1 VIILIKTFNRN
12 LPPIIETNS
21 SLCSLIINIGNFTYN
36 QTKAMKSVSN
46 SGTNFFILLCVFLS
60 TSVLVAQQKT
70 IVTGVIENADGPIQ
84 GATVAVKNTFNE
96 VVTNK
101 KGEFS
106 IKVTQD
112 DTVLEVSSFAMEN
125 KELTIQR
132 GTPMTIKLEYDGQL
146 LDEVVI
152 KGKKKSKDEYV
163 ETPYGKKNKKSLGYS
178 SGREITEDDI
188 SDTDITVFD
197 VLKKM
202 PGVQVFGLSGFNQT
216 VLFTRSRTITSQ
228 LPSVVLD
235 GALLDQSI
243 LNSLNP
249 REISSIKLLKGLTAT
264 LRYGQLGSGG
274 IIFIVTKLGKGN
286 QLTTQEKIESLQ
298 VKGNE
303 YVETVPSFTTVND
316 NSNTLNALEKATSF
330 AQAKAIFETQE
341 KTITTIPFYIE
352 SSEYFL
358 KWDKEYSFEILST
371 IASLAPNNIKA
382 LKAYAFILEGRGA
395 YRKVVNIYNRIL
407 ALRPNRSQ
415 SYRDLALAYEAAGD
429 YELALTLLYQ
439 IVYNTIPNVDC
450 SGIQELAYNELR
462 HLLAFHKNK
471 VSFEKLPNELLSL
484 NYKKDIRIVFEWT
497 QPDVDF
503 DVQFVSP
510 ERKFFNWTHTRFES
524 KSLLQ
529 EEVSQGYAI
538 KEHIIDDAQAGPWIV
553 NMEFLSTERPKNP
566 TYLKYT
572 VFQDYGLPTQTK
584 ETKIIA
590 MKDLQNKVTIDRFV
604 NK

>member
-1 VIILIKTFNRN
+1 MR
-12 LPPIIETNS
+12 
-21 SLCSLIINIGNFTYN
+21 
-36 QTKAMKSVSN
+36 SVFN
-46 SGTNFFILLCVFLS
+46 SGTKFFILVCVFFS
-60 TSVLVAQQKT
+60 TSVLLAQQKT
-70 IVTGVIENADGPIQ
+70 VVTGVVKSADGPIQ
-84 GATVAVKNTFNE
+84 GATVTVKNTFNE
-96 VVTNK
+96 VVTNQ

-112 DTVLEVSSFAMEN
+112 DTVLEVSSFAMEY
-125 KELTIQR
+125 KELIIQR
-132 GTPMTIKLEYDGQL
+132 DTPMTINLDYDGQL
-146 LDEVVI
+146 LDEVLI
-152 KGKKKSKDEYV
+152 KGKKKSKDEFV
-163 ETPYGKKNKKSLGYS
+163 ETAYGRKNTKSLGYS
-178 SGREITEDDI
+178 TGQEITEEDI
-188 SDTDITVFD
+188 RDTDITVFD
-197 VLKKM
+197 ILRKM
-202 PGVQVFGLSGFNQT
+202 PGVEIFGMPGFNQSI
-216 VLFTRSRTITSQ
+216 LFTRNRTITSQ
-228 LPSVVLD
+228 APRVVLD

-243 LNSLNP
+243 LNSLSP
-249 REISSIKLLKGLTAT
+249 SEISSIKLLKGLTAT

-286 QLTTQEKIESLQ
+286 NVSTKEKIKSLQ

-303 YVETVPSFTTVND
+303 YVETVPSLATVN
-316 NSNTLNALEKATSF
+316 NKSTTLSALEKATTL
-330 AQAKAIFETQE
+330 AQAKAIFKKQE
-341 KTITTIPFYIE
+341 KTNTTIPFYIE

-395 YRKVVNIYNRIL
+395 YKKVVNIYNRIL
-407 ALRPNRSQ
+407 ALRPDSSQ

-484 NYKKDIRIVFEWT
+484 NFKKDIRIVFEWT

-538 KEHIIDDAQAGPWIV
+538 KEHIIDDAQTGPWIV

-584 ETKIIA
+584 NTKIIA

>member
-1 VIILIKTFNRN
+1 MFIKIFNRK
-12 LPPIIETNS
+12 LTPKTETNR
-21 SLCSLIINIGNFTYN
+21 SLCRLNINIGNFNYN
-36 QTKAMKSVSN
+36 QTKAMRSVFN
-46 SGTNFFILLCVFLS
+46 SVTNFFILVGLFLS
-60 TSVLVAQQKT
+60 TSVLLAQQKT
-70 IVTGVIENADGPIQ
+70 VVTGVVKSADGPIQ
-84 GATVAVKNTFNE
+84 GATVTVKNTFNE
-96 VVTNK
+96 VVTNQ

-112 DTVLEVSSFAMEN
+112 DTVLEVSSFAMEY
-125 KELTIQR
+125 KELIIQR
-132 GTPMTIKLEYDGQL
+132 DTPMKIKLDYDGQL

-152 KGKKKSKDEYV
+152 KGQKKSKDEFV
-163 ETPYGKKNKKSLGYS
+163 ETAYGRKNRKSLGYS
-178 SGREITEDDI
+178 TGQEITEEDI
-188 SDTDITVFD
+188 RDTDITVFD
-197 VLKKM
+197 ILRKM
-202 PGVQVFGLSGFNQT
+202 PGVEIFGMPGFNQSI
-216 VLFTRSRTITSQ
+216 LFTRNRTITSQ
-228 LPSVVLD
+228 APRVVLD

-243 LNSLNP
+243 LNSLSP
-249 REISSIKLLKGLTAT
+249 SEISSIKLLKGLTAT

-286 QLTTQEKIESLQ
+286 NVSTKEKIKSLQ

-303 YVETVPSFTTVND
+303 YVETVPSLATVN
-316 NSNTLNALEKATSF
+316 NKSTTLSALEKATTL
-330 AQAKAIFETQE
+330 AQAKAIFKKQE
-341 KTITTIPFYIE
+341 KTNTTIPFYIE

-382 LKAYAFILEGRGA
+382 LKAYAFVLEGRGA
-395 YRKVVNIYNRIL
+395 YKKVVNIYNRIL
-407 ALRPNRSQ
+407 ALRPDSSQ

-484 NYKKDIRIVFEWT
+484 NFKKDIRIVFEWT

-538 KEHIIDDAQAGPWIV
+538 KEHIIDDAQTGPWIV

-584 ETKIIA
+584 NTKIIA

>member
-1 VIILIKTFNRN
+1 
-12 LPPIIETNS
+12 
-21 SLCSLIINIGNFTYN
+21 
-36 QTKAMKSVSN
+36 MKSVFN
-46 SGTNFFILLCVFLS
+46 SVTNFFILLCVFLS
-60 TSVLVAQQKT
+60 TSALLAQQKT
-70 IVTGVIENADGPIQ
+70 VVTGVVKSADGPIQ
-84 GATVAVKNTFNE
+84 GATVTAKNTFNE
-96 VVTNK
+96 VVTNQ

-106 IKVTQD
+106 IKLTQD
-112 DTVLEVSSFAMEN
+112 DTVLEVSSFAMEY
-125 KELTIQR
+125 KELIIQR
-132 GTPMTIKLEYDGQL
+132 DTPMTIKLDYDGQL
-146 LDEVVI
+146 LDEVLI
-152 KGKKKSKDEYV
+152 KGKKKSKDEFV
-163 ETPYGKKNKKSLGYS
+163 ETAYGRKNTKSLGYS
-178 SGREITEDDI
+178 TGQEITEEDI
-188 SDTDITVFD
+188 RDTDITVFD
-197 VLKKM
+197 ILRKM
-202 PGVQVFGLSGFNQT
+202 PGVEIFGMPGFNQSI
-216 VLFTRSRTITSQ
+216 LFTRNRTITSQ
-228 LPSVVLD
+228 APRVVLD

-243 LNSLNP
+243 LNSLSP
-249 REISSIKLLKGLTAT
+249 SEISSIKLLKGLTAT

-286 QLTTQEKIESLQ
+286 NVSTKEKIKSLQ

-303 YVETVPSFTTVND
+303 YVETVPSLATVN
-316 NSNTLNALEKATSF
+316 NKSTTLSALEKSTTF
-330 AQAKAIFETQE
+330 AQAKAIFKKQE
-341 KTITTIPFYIE
+341 KTTATIPFYIE

-382 LKAYAFILEGRGA
+382 LKAYAFILERRGA
-395 YRKVVNIYNRIL
+395 YKKVVNIYNRIL
-407 ALRPNRSQ
+407 ALRPDSSQ

-471 VSFEKLPNELLSL
+471 VSFKKLPNELLSL
-484 NYKKDIRIVFEWT
+484 NFKKDIRIVFEWT

-529 EEVSQGYAI
+529 EEVSLGYAI
-538 KEHIIDDAQAGPWIV
+538 KEHIIDDAQTGPWIV

-584 ETKIIA
+584 NTKIIA

>member
-1 VIILIKTFNRN
+1 
-12 LPPIIETNS
+12 
-21 SLCSLIINIGNFTYN
+21 
-36 QTKAMKSVSN
+36 MKSVFN
-46 SGTNFFILLCVFLS
+46 SVTKFFILVGLFLS
-60 TSVLVAQQKT
+60 TSVLLAQQKT
-70 IVTGVIENADGPIQ
+70 VVTGVVKSTDGPIQ
-84 GATVAVKNTFNE
+84 GATVTVKNTFNE
-96 VVTNK
+96 VVTNQ

-112 DTVLEVSSFAMEN
+112 DTVLEVSSFAMEY
-125 KELTIQR
+125 KELIIQR
-132 GTPMTIKLEYDGQL
+132 DTPMTIKLDYDGQL
-146 LDEVVI
+146 LDEVLI
-152 KGKKKSKDEYV
+152 KGKKKSKDEFV
-163 ETPYGKKNKKSLGYS
+163 ETAYGRKNTKSLGYS
-178 SGREITEDDI
+178 TGQEITEEDI
-188 SDTDITVFD
+188 RDTDITVFD
-197 VLKKM
+197 ILRKM
-202 PGVQVFGLSGFNQT
+202 PGVEIFGMPGFNQSI
-216 VLFTRSRTITSQ
+216 LFTRNRTITSQ
-228 LPSVVLD
+228 APRVVLD

-243 LNSLNP
+243 LNSLSP
-249 REISSIKLLKGLTAT
+249 SEISSIKLLKGLTAT

-286 QLTTQEKIESLQ
+286 NVSTKEKIKSLQ

-303 YVETVPSFTTVND
+303 YVETVPSLATVN
-316 NSNTLNALEKATSF
+316 NKSTTLSALEKATTL
-330 AQAKAIFETQE
+330 AQAKAIFKKQE
-341 KTITTIPFYIE
+341 KTNTTIPFYIE

-395 YRKVVNIYNRIL
+395 YKKVVNIYNRIL
-407 ALRPNRSQ
+407 ALRPDSSQ

-484 NYKKDIRIVFEWT
+484 NFKKDIRIVFEWT

-538 KEHIIDDAQAGPWIV
+538 KEHIIDDAQTGPWIV

-584 ETKIIA
+584 NTKIIA

>member
-1 VIILIKTFNRN
+1 
-12 LPPIIETNS
+12 
-21 SLCSLIINIGNFTYN
+21 
-36 QTKAMKSVSN
+36 
-46 SGTNFFILLCVFLS
+46 
-60 TSVLVAQQKT
+60 
-70 IVTGVIENADGPIQ
+70 
-84 GATVAVKNTFNE
+84 
-96 VVTNK
+96 
-101 KGEFS
+101 
-106 IKVTQD
+106 
-112 DTVLEVSSFAMEN
+112 
-125 KELTIQR
+125 
-132 GTPMTIKLEYDGQL
+132 
-146 LDEVVI
+146 
-152 KGKKKSKDEYV
+152 
-163 ETPYGKKNKKSLGYS
+163 
-178 SGREITEDDI
+178 
-188 SDTDITVFD
+188 
-197 VLKKM
+197 M
-202 PGVQVFGLSGFNQT
+202 PGVQVFGLSGFNQS

-286 QLTTQEKIESLQ
+286 NVSTKEKIKSLQ

-303 YVETVPSFTTVND
+303 YVETVPSLATVN
-316 NSNTLNALEKATSF
+316 NKSTTLSALEKATTL
-330 AQAKAIFETQE
+330 AQAKAIFKKQE

-395 YRKVVNIYNRIL
+395 YKKVVNIYNRIL
-407 ALRPNRSQ
+407 ALRPDSSQ

-484 NYKKDIRIVFEWT
+484 NFKKDIRIVFEWT

-538 KEHIIDDAQAGPWIV
+538 KEHIIDDAQTGPWIV

-584 ETKIIA
+584 NTKIIA

>member
-1 VIILIKTFNRN
+1 MRSVFN
-12 LPPIIETNS
+12 S
-21 SLCSLIINIGNFTYN
+21 V
-36 QTKAMKSVSN
+36 TK
-46 SGTNFFILLCVFLS
+46 FFILVCLFLS
-60 TSVLVAQQKT
+60 TSVLLAQQKT
-70 IVTGVIENADGPIQ
+70 VVTGVVKSTDGPIQ
-84 GATVAVKNTFNE
+84 GATVTVKNTFNE
-96 VVTNK
+96 VVTNQ

-112 DTVLEVSSFAMEN
+112 DTVLEVSSFAMEY
-125 KELTIQR
+125 KELIIQR
-132 GTPMTIKLEYDGQL
+132 DTPMKIKLDYDGQL
-146 LDEVVI
+146 LDEVLI
-152 KGKKKSKDEYV
+152 KGKKKSKDEFV
-163 ETPYGKKNKKSLGYS
+163 ETAYGRKNTKSLGYS
-178 SGREITEDDI
+178 TGQEITEEDI
-188 SDTDITVFD
+188 RDTDITVFD
-197 VLKKM
+197 ILRKM
-202 PGVQVFGLSGFNQT
+202 PGVEIFGMPGFNQSI
-216 VLFTRSRTITSQ
+216 LFTRNRTITSQ
-228 LPSVVLD
+228 APRVVLD

-243 LNSLNP
+243 LNSLSP
-249 REISSIKLLKGLTAT
+249 SEISSIKLLKGLTAT

-286 QLTTQEKIESLQ
+286 NVSTKEKIKSLQ

-303 YVETVPSFTTVND
+303 YVETVPSLATVN
-316 NSNTLNALEKATSF
+316 NKSTTLSALEKATTL
-330 AQAKAIFETQE
+330 AQAKAIFKKQE
-341 KTITTIPFYIE
+341 KTNTTIPFYIE

-395 YRKVVNIYNRIL
+395 YKKVVNIYNRIL
-407 ALRPNRSQ
+407 ALRPDSSQ

-471 VSFEKLPNELLSL
+471 VSFKKLPNELLSL
-484 NYKKDIRIVFEWT
+484 NFKKDIRIVFEWT

-538 KEHIIDDAQAGPWIV
+538 KEHIIDDAQTGPWIV

-584 ETKIIA
+584 NTKIIA

>member
-1 VIILIKTFNRN
+1 
-12 LPPIIETNS
+12 
-21 SLCSLIINIGNFTYN
+21 
-36 QTKAMKSVSN
+36 MKSVIN
-46 SGTNFFILLCVFLS
+46 SGTNFFILVCMFLS
-60 TSVLVAQQKT
+60 TSVLLAQQKT
-70 IVTGVIENADGPIQ
+70 VVTGVVKSADGPIQ
-84 GATVAVKNTFNE
+84 GATVTVKNTFNE
-96 VVTNK
+96 VVTNQ
-101 KGEFS
+101 KGEFC

-112 DTVLEVSSFAMEN
+112 DTVLEVSSFAMEY
-125 KELTIQR
+125 KELIIQR
-132 GTPMTIKLEYDGQL
+132 DTPMTINLDYDGQL
-146 LDEVVI
+146 LDEVLI
-152 KGKKKSKDEYV
+152 KGKKKSKDEFV
-163 ETPYGKKNKKSLGYS
+163 ETAYGRKNTKSLGYS
-178 SGREITEDDI
+178 TGQEITEEDI
-188 SDTDITVFD
+188 RDTDITVFD
-197 VLKKM
+197 ILRKM
-202 PGVQVFGLSGFNQT
+202 PGVEIFGMPGFNQSI
-216 VLFTRSRTITSQ
+216 LFTRNRTITSQ
-228 LPSVVLD
+228 APRVVLD

-243 LNSLNP
+243 LNSLSP
-249 REISSIKLLKGLTAT
+249 SEISSIKLLKGLTAT

-286 QLTTQEKIESLQ
+286 NVSTKEKIKSLQ

-303 YVETVPSFTTVND
+303 YVETVPSLATVN
-316 NSNTLNALEKATSF
+316 NKSTTLSALEKATTL
-330 AQAKAIFETQE
+330 AQAKAIFKKQE
-341 KTITTIPFYIE
+341 KTTTTIPFYIE

-382 LKAYAFILEGRGA
+382 LKAYAFVLERRGA
-395 YRKVVNIYNRIL
+395 YKKVVNIYNRIL
-407 ALRPNRSQ
+407 ALRPDSSQ

-484 NYKKDIRIVFEWT
+484 NFKKDIRIVFEWT

-538 KEHIIDDAQAGPWIV
+538 KEHIIDDAQTGPWIV

-584 ETKIIA
+584 NTKIIA

>member
-1 VIILIKTFNRN
+1 
-12 LPPIIETNS
+12 
-21 SLCSLIINIGNFTYN
+21 
-36 QTKAMKSVSN
+36 MKSVFN
-46 SGTNFFILLCVFLS
+46 LVTKFFILVCLFLS
-60 TSVLVAQQKT
+60 TSVLLAQQKT
-70 IVTGVIENADGPIQ
+70 VVTGVVKSADGPIQ
-84 GATVAVKNTFNE
+84 GATVTVKNTFNE
-96 VVTNK
+96 VATNQ

-112 DTVLEVSSFAMEN
+112 DTVLEVSSFAMEY
-125 KELTIQR
+125 KELIIQR
-132 GTPMTIKLEYDGQL
+132 DTPMTINLDYDGQL
-146 LDEVVI
+146 LDEVLI
-152 KGKKKSKDEYV
+152 KGKKKSKDEFV
-163 ETPYGKKNKKSLGYS
+163 ETAYGRKNTKSLGYS
-178 SGREITEDDI
+178 TGQEITEEDI
-188 SDTDITVFD
+188 RDTDITVFD
-197 VLKKM
+197 ILRKM
-202 PGVQVFGLSGFNQT
+202 PGVEIFGMPGFNQSI
-216 VLFTRSRTITSQ
+216 LFTRNRTITSQ
-228 LPSVVLD
+228 APRVVLD

-243 LNSLNP
+243 LNSLSP
-249 REISSIKLLKGLTAT
+249 SEISSIKLLKGLTAT

-286 QLTTQEKIESLQ
+286 NVSTKEKIKSLQ

-303 YVETVPSFTTVND
+303 YVETVPSLATVN
-316 NSNTLNALEKATSF
+316 NKSTTLSALEKATTL
-330 AQAKAIFETQE
+330 AQAKAIFKKQE

-382 LKAYAFILEGRGA
+382 LKAYAFILDRRGA
-395 YRKVVNIYNRIL
+395 YKKVVNIYNRIL
-407 ALRPNRSQ
+407 ALRPDSSQ

-484 NYKKDIRIVFEWT
+484 NFKKDIRIVFEWT

-538 KEHIIDDAQAGPWIV
+538 KEHIIDDAQTGPWIV

-584 ETKIIA
+584 NTKIIA

>member
-1 VIILIKTFNRN
+1 MRSVFN
-12 LPPIIETNS
+12 
-21 SLCSLIINIGNFTYN
+21 
-36 QTKAMKSVSN
+36 SV
-46 SGTNFFILLCVFLS
+46 TNFFILVGLFLS
-60 TSVLVAQQKT
+60 TSVLLAQQKT
-70 IVTGVIENADGPIQ
+70 VVTGVVKSADGPIQ
-84 GATVAVKNTFNE
+84 GATVTVKNTFNE
-96 VVTNK
+96 VVTNQ

-112 DTVLEVSSFAMEN
+112 DTVLEVSSFAMEY
-125 KELTIQR
+125 KELIIQR
-132 GTPMTIKLEYDGQL
+132 DTPMKIKLDYDGQL
-146 LDEVVI
+146 LDEVLI
-152 KGKKKSKDEYV
+152 KGKKKSKDEFV
-163 ETPYGKKNKKSLGYS
+163 ETAYGRKNTKSLGYS
-178 SGREITEDDI
+178 TGQEITEEDI
-188 SDTDITVFD
+188 RDTDITVFD
-197 VLKKM
+197 ILRKM
-202 PGVQVFGLSGFNQT
+202 PGVEIFGMPGFNQSI
-216 VLFTRSRTITSQ
+216 LFTRNRTITSQ
-228 LPSVVLD
+228 APRVVLD

-243 LNSLNP
+243 LNSLSP
-249 REISSIKLLKGLTAT
+249 SEISSIKLLKGLTAT

-286 QLTTQEKIESLQ
+286 NVSTKEKIKSLQ

-303 YVETVPSFTTVND
+303 YVETVPSLATVN
-316 NSNTLNALEKATSF
+316 NKSTTLSALEKATSL
-330 AQAKAIFETQE
+330 AQAKAIFKKQE
-341 KTITTIPFYIE
+341 KTNTTIPFYIE

-395 YRKVVNIYNRIL
+395 YKKVVNIYNRIL
-407 ALRPNRSQ
+407 ALRPDSSQ

-484 NYKKDIRIVFEWT
+484 NFKKDIRIVFEWT

-538 KEHIIDDAQAGPWIV
+538 KEHIIDDAQTGPWIV

-572 VFQDYGLPTQTK
+572 VFQDYGLPTQK
-584 ETKIIA
+584 KNTKIIA

>member
-1 VIILIKTFNRN
+1 
-12 LPPIIETNS
+12 
-21 SLCSLIINIGNFTYN
+21 
-36 QTKAMKSVSN
+36 MKRVFN
-46 SGTNFFILLCVFLS
+46 SGVNFFILLCVCLTTS
-60 TSVLVAQQKT
+60 TLLAQQKT
-70 IVTGVIENADGPIQ
+70 LVTGIVKSVDGPIQ
-84 GATVAVKNTFNE
+84 GATITVKNTFNE
-96 VVTNK
+96 GVTNS

-106 IKVTQD
+106 IKVTPD
-112 DTVLEVSSFAMEN
+112 DTVLEVYSFGMEY
-125 KELTIQR
+125 KQVFIKR
-132 GTPMTIKLEYDGQL
+132 GAPILIELEYDGQL

-152 KGKKKSKDEYV
+152 KGTKSKEEFV
-163 ETPYGKKNKKSLGYS
+163 ETAYGRKNRKALGYS
-178 SGREITEDDI
+178 TGQEITEEDI
-188 SDTDITVFD
+188 RDTDVTVFD
-197 VLKKM
+197 ILRKM
-202 PGVQVFGLSGFNQT
+202 PGVEIFGMPGFNQSI
-216 VLFTRSRTITSQ
+216 LFTRNRTITSQ
-228 LPSVVLD
+228 APRVVLD

-243 LNSLNP
+243 LNNISP
-249 REISSIKLLKGLTAT
+249 SEISSIKLLKGLSAT

-274 IIFIVTKLGKGN
+274 IIFIVTKLGKAN
-286 QLTTQEKIESLQ
+286 KAIKKQKVKSLQ

-303 YVETVPSFTTVND
+303 YLENVPLLETIND
-316 NSNTLNALEKATSF
+316 PSNTLIDLQGATTF
-330 AQAKAIFETQE
+330 EQAKAIFEKLE
-341 KTITTIPFYIE
+341 KTTTTIPFYIE

-358 KWDKEYSFEILST
+358 RWDKQYSFEVLST

-382 LKAYAFILEGRGA
+382 LKAYAFILERRGA
-395 YRKVVNIYNRIL
+395 YKKVVNIYNRIL
-407 ALRPNRSQ
+407 ALRPDSSQ
-415 SYRDLALAYEAAGD
+415 SYRDLALAHQAAGD

-484 NYKKDIRIVFEWT
+484 NFKKDIRIVFEWT

-538 KEHIIDDAQAGPWIV
+538 KEHIIDDAQTGPWIV

-584 ETKIIA
+584 NTKIIA

>member
-1 VIILIKTFNRN
+1 MRSVFN
-12 LPPIIETNS
+12 S
-21 SLCSLIINIGNFTYN
+21 V
-36 QTKAMKSVSN
+36 TK
-46 SGTNFFILLCVFLS
+46 FFILVCLFLS
-60 TSVLVAQQKT
+60 TSVLLAQQKT
-70 IVTGVIENADGPIQ
+70 VVTGVVKSADGPIQ
-84 GATVAVKNTFNE
+84 GATVTVKNTFNE
-96 VVTNK
+96 VVTNQ

-112 DTVLEVSSFAMEN
+112 DTVLEVSSFAMEY
-125 KELTIQR
+125 KELIIQR
-132 GTPMTIKLEYDGQL
+132 DTPMKIKLDYDGQL
-146 LDEVVI
+146 LDEVLI

-163 ETPYGKKNKKSLGYS
+163 ETAYGRKNTKSLGYS
-178 SGREITEDDI
+178 TGQEITEEDI
-188 SDTDITVFD
+188 RDTDITVFD
-197 VLKKM
+197 ILRKM
-202 PGVQVFGLSGFNQT
+202 PGVEIFGMPGFNQSI
-216 VLFTRSRTITSQ
+216 LFTRNRTITSQ
-228 LPSVVLD
+228 APRVVLD

-243 LNSLNP
+243 LNSLSP
-249 REISSIKLLKGLTAT
+249 SEISSIKLLKGLTAT

-286 QLTTQEKIESLQ
+286 NVSTKEKIKSLQ

-303 YVETVPSFTTVND
+303 YVETVPSLATVN
-316 NSNTLNALEKATSF
+316 NKSTTLSALEKATTL
-330 AQAKAIFETQE
+330 AQAKAIFKKQE
-341 KTITTIPFYIE
+341 KTNTTIPFYIE

-395 YRKVVNIYNRIL
+395 YKKVVNIYNRIL
-407 ALRPNRSQ
+407 ALRPDSSQ

-484 NYKKDIRIVFEWT
+484 NFKKDIRIVFEWT

-538 KEHIIDDAQAGPWIV
+538 KEHIIDDAQTGPWIV

-584 ETKIIA
+584 NTKIIA

>member
-1 VIILIKTFNRN
+1 
-12 LPPIIETNS
+12 
-21 SLCSLIINIGNFTYN
+21 
-36 QTKAMKSVSN
+36 M
-46 SGTNFFILLCVFLS
+46 FLS
-60 TSVLVAQQKT
+60 TSVLLAQQKT
-70 IVTGVIENADGPIQ
+70 VVTGVVKSADGPIQ
-84 GATVAVKNTFNE
+84 GATVTVKNTFNE
-96 VVTNK
+96 VVTNQ

-112 DTVLEVSSFAMEN
+112 DTVLEVSSFAMEY
-125 KELTIQR
+125 KELIIQR
-132 GTPMTIKLEYDGQL
+132 DTPMTINLDYDGQL
-146 LDEVVI
+146 LDEVLI
-152 KGKKKSKDEYV
+152 KGKKKSKDEFV
-163 ETPYGKKNKKSLGYS
+163 ETAYGRKNTKSLGYS
-178 SGREITEDDI
+178 TGQEITEEDI
-188 SDTDITVFD
+188 RDTDITVFD
-197 VLKKM
+197 ILRKM
-202 PGVQVFGLSGFNQT
+202 PGVEIFGMPGFNQSI
-216 VLFTRSRTITSQ
+216 LFTRNRTITSQ
-228 LPSVVLD
+228 APRVVLD

-249 REISSIKLLKGLTAT
+249 SEISSIKLLKGLTAT

-286 QLTTQEKIESLQ
+286 NVSTKEKIKSLQ

-303 YVETVPSFTTVND
+303 YVETVPSLATVN
-316 NSNTLNALEKATSF
+316 NKSTTLSALEKATTL
-330 AQAKAIFETQE
+330 AQAKAIFKKQE
-341 KTITTIPFYIE
+341 KTNTTIPFYIE

-395 YRKVVNIYNRIL
+395 YKKVVNIYNRIL
-407 ALRPNRSQ
+407 ALRPDSSQ

-484 NYKKDIRIVFEWT
+484 NFKKDIRIVFEWT

-538 KEHIIDDAQAGPWIV
+538 KEHIIDDAQTGPWIV

-584 ETKIIA
+584 NTKIIA

>member
-1 VIILIKTFNRN
+1 
-12 LPPIIETNS
+12 
-21 SLCSLIINIGNFTYN
+21 
-36 QTKAMKSVSN
+36 MKSVFN
-46 SGTNFFILLCVFLS
+46 SGTKFFILLCVFLS

-70 IVTGVIENADGPIQ
+70 LVTGVIENADGPIQ

-96 VVTNK
+96 VVTNQ

-125 KELTIQR
+125 KERAIQR
-132 GTPMTIKLEYDGQL
+132 GTPMTIKLDYDGQL

-163 ETPYGKKNKKSLGYS
+163 ETPYGRKNKKSLGYS
-178 SGREITEDDI
+178 TGREITEDDI
-188 SDTDITVFD
+188 RDTDITVFD

-202 PGVQVFGLSGFNQT
+202 PGVQVFGLSGFNQS

-303 YVETVPSFTTVND
+303 YVETAPSLSTVN
-316 NSNTLNALEKATSF
+316 NKSTSLSALEKATTF

-395 YRKVVNIYNRIL
+395 YKKVVNIYNRIL
-407 ALRPNRSQ
+407 ALRPDRSQ

-484 NYKKDIRIVFEWT
+484 NFKKDIRIVFEWT

-538 KEHIIDDAQAGPWIV
+538 KEHIIDDAQTGPWIV

-584 ETKIIA
+584 NTKIIA

>member
-1 VIILIKTFNRN
+1 MRSVFN
-12 LPPIIETNS
+12 S
-21 SLCSLIINIGNFTYN
+21 V
-36 QTKAMKSVSN
+36 TK
-46 SGTNFFILLCVFLS
+46 FFILVCLFLS
-60 TSVLVAQQKT
+60 TSVLLAQQKT
-70 IVTGVIENADGPIQ
+70 VVTGVVKSTDGPIQ
-84 GATVAVKNTFNE
+84 GATVTVKNTFNE
-96 VVTNK
+96 VVTNQ

-112 DTVLEVSSFAMEN
+112 DTVLEVSSFAMEY
-125 KELTIQR
+125 KELIIQR
-132 GTPMTIKLEYDGQL
+132 DTPMKIKLDYDGQL
-146 LDEVVI
+146 LDEVLI
-152 KGKKKSKDEYV
+152 KGKKKSKDEFV
-163 ETPYGKKNKKSLGYS
+163 ETAYGRKNTKSLGYS
-178 SGREITEDDI
+178 TGQEITEEDI
-188 SDTDITVFD
+188 RDTDITVFD
-197 VLKKM
+197 ILRKM
-202 PGVQVFGLSGFNQT
+202 PGVEIFGMPGFNQSI
-216 VLFTRSRTITSQ
+216 LFTRNRTITSQ
-228 LPSVVLD
+228 APRVVLD

-243 LNSLNP
+243 LNSLSP
-249 REISSIKLLKGLTAT
+249 SEISSIKLLKGLTAT

-286 QLTTQEKIESLQ
+286 NVSTKEKIKSLQ

-303 YVETVPSFTTVND
+303 YVETVPSLATVN
-316 NSNTLNALEKATSF
+316 NKSTTLSALEKATTL
-330 AQAKAIFETQE
+330 AQAKAIFKKQE
-341 KTITTIPFYIE
+341 KTNTTIPFYIE

-382 LKAYAFILEGRGA
+382 LKAYAFVLERRGA
-395 YRKVVNIYNRIL
+395 YKKVVNIYNRIL
-407 ALRPNRSQ
+407 ALRPDSSQ

-471 VSFEKLPNELLSL
+471 VSFKKLPNELLSL
-484 NYKKDIRIVFEWT
+484 NFKKDIRIVFEWT

-538 KEHIIDDAQAGPWIV
+538 KEHIIDDAQTGPWIV

-584 ETKIIA
+584 NTKIIA

>member
-1 VIILIKTFNRN
+1 
-12 LPPIIETNS
+12 
-21 SLCSLIINIGNFTYN
+21 
-36 QTKAMKSVSN
+36 MKSVFN
-46 SGTNFFILLCVFLS
+46 LVTKFFILVGLFLS
-60 TSVLVAQQKT
+60 TSVLLAQQKT
-70 IVTGVIENADGPIQ
+70 VVTGVVKSADGPIQ
-84 GATVAVKNTFNE
+84 GATVTVKNTFNE
-96 VVTNK
+96 VVTNQ

-112 DTVLEVSSFAMEN
+112 DTVLEVSSFAMEY
-125 KELTIQR
+125 KELIIHR
-132 GTPMTIKLEYDGQL
+132 DAPMKIKLDYDGQL
-146 LDEVVI
+146 LDEVLI
-152 KGKKKSKDEYV
+152 KGKKKSKDEFV
-163 ETPYGKKNKKSLGYS
+163 ETAYGRKNTKSLGYS
-178 SGREITEDDI
+178 TGQEITEEDI
-188 SDTDITVFD
+188 RDTDITVFD
-197 VLKKM
+197 ILRKM
-202 PGVQVFGLSGFNQT
+202 PGVEIFGMPGFNQSI
-216 VLFTRSRTITSQ
+216 LFTRNRTITSQ
-228 LPSVVLD
+228 APRVVLD

-243 LNSLNP
+243 LNSLSP
-249 REISSIKLLKGLTAT
+249 SEISSIKLLKGLTAT

-286 QLTTQEKIESLQ
+286 NVSTKEKIKSLQ

-303 YVETVPSFTTVND
+303 YVETVPSLATVN
-316 NSNTLNALEKATSF
+316 NKSTTLSALEKATTL
-330 AQAKAIFETQE
+330 AQAKAIFKKQE
-341 KTITTIPFYIE
+341 KTNTTIPFYIE

-395 YRKVVNIYNRIL
+395 YKKVVNIYNRIL
-407 ALRPNRSQ
+407 ALRPDSSQ

-484 NYKKDIRIVFEWT
+484 NFKKDIRIVFEWT

-538 KEHIIDDAQAGPWIV
+538 KEHIIDDAQTGPWIV

-584 ETKIIA
+584 NTKIIA

>member
-1 VIILIKTFNRN
+1 
-12 LPPIIETNS
+12 
-21 SLCSLIINIGNFTYN
+21 
-36 QTKAMKSVSN
+36 MKSVFN
-46 SGTNFFILLCVFLS
+46 SVTNFFILVCLFLS
-60 TSVLVAQQKT
+60 TSVLLAQQKT
-70 IVTGVIENADGPIQ
+70 VVTGVVKSADGPIQ
-84 GATVAVKNTFNE
+84 GATVTVKNTFNE
-96 VVTNK
+96 VVTNQ

-112 DTVLEVSSFAMEN
+112 DTVLEVSSFAMEY
-125 KELTIQR
+125 KELIIQR
-132 GTPMTIKLEYDGQL
+132 DTPMTINLDYDGQL
-146 LDEVVI
+146 LDEVLI
-152 KGKKKSKDEYV
+152 KGKKKSKDEFV
-163 ETPYGKKNKKSLGYS
+163 ETAYGRKNTKSLGYS
-178 SGREITEDDI
+178 TGQEITEEDI
-188 SDTDITVFD
+188 RDTDITVFD
-197 VLKKM
+197 ILRKM
-202 PGVQVFGLSGFNQT
+202 PGVEIFGMPGFNQSI
-216 VLFTRSRTITSQ
+216 LFTRNRTITSQ
-228 LPSVVLD
+228 APRVVLD

-243 LNSLNP
+243 LNSLSP
-249 REISSIKLLKGLTAT
+249 SEISSIKLLKGLTAT

-286 QLTTQEKIESLQ
+286 NVSTKEKIKSLQ

-303 YVETVPSFTTVND
+303 YVETVPSLATVN
-316 NSNTLNALEKATSF
+316 NKSTTLSALEKATTL
-330 AQAKAIFETQE
+330 AQAKAIFKKQE
-341 KTITTIPFYIE
+341 KTNTTIPFYIE

-395 YRKVVNIYNRIL
+395 YKKVVNIYNRIL
-407 ALRPNRSQ
+407 ALRPDSSQ

-484 NYKKDIRIVFEWT
+484 NFKKDIRIVFEWT

-538 KEHIIDDAQAGPWIV
+538 KEHIIDDAQTGPWIV

-584 ETKIIA
+584 NTKIIA

>member
-1 VIILIKTFNRN
+1 MRSVFN
-12 LPPIIETNS
+12 
-21 SLCSLIINIGNFTYN
+21 
-36 QTKAMKSVSN
+36 SV
-46 SGTNFFILLCVFLS
+46 TNFFILVGLFLS
-60 TSVLVAQQKT
+60 TSVLLAQQKT
-70 IVTGVIENADGPIQ
+70 VVTGVVKSADGPIQ
-84 GATVAVKNTFNE
+84 GATVTVKNTFNE
-96 VVTNK
+96 VVTNQ

-112 DTVLEVSSFAMEN
+112 DTVLEVSSFAMEY
-125 KELTIQR
+125 KELIIQR
-132 GTPMTIKLEYDGQL
+132 DTPMKIKLDYDGQL
-146 LDEVVI
+146 LDEVLI
-152 KGKKKSKDEYV
+152 KGKKKSKDEFV
-163 ETPYGKKNKKSLGYS
+163 ETAYGRKNTKSLGYS
-178 SGREITEDDI
+178 TGQEITEEDI
-188 SDTDITVFD
+188 RDTDITVFD
-197 VLKKM
+197 ILRKM
-202 PGVQVFGLSGFNQT
+202 PGVEIFGMPGFNQSI
-216 VLFTRSRTITSQ
+216 LFTRNRTITSQ
-228 LPSVVLD
+228 APRVVLD

-243 LNSLNP
+243 LNSLSP
-249 REISSIKLLKGLTAT
+249 SEISSIKLLKGLTAT

-286 QLTTQEKIESLQ
+286 NVSTKEKIKSLQ

-303 YVETVPSFTTVND
+303 YVETVPSLATVN
-316 NSNTLNALEKATSF
+316 NKSTTLSALEKATTL
-330 AQAKAIFETQE
+330 AQAKAIFKKQE
-341 KTITTIPFYIE
+341 KTNTTIPFYIE

-395 YRKVVNIYNRIL
+395 YKKVVNIYNRIL
-407 ALRPNRSQ
+407 ALRPDSSQ

-471 VSFEKLPNELLSL
+471 VSFKKLPNELLSL
-484 NYKKDIRIVFEWT
+484 NFKKDIRIVFEWT

-538 KEHIIDDAQAGPWIV
+538 KEHIIDDAQTGPWIV

-584 ETKIIA
+584 NTKIIA

>member
-1 VIILIKTFNRN
+1 MRSVFN
-12 LPPIIETNS
+12 S
-21 SLCSLIINIGNFTYN
+21 V
-36 QTKAMKSVSN
+36 TK
-46 SGTNFFILLCVFLS
+46 FFILVCLFLS
-60 TSVLVAQQKT
+60 TSVLLAQQKT
-70 IVTGVIENADGPIQ
+70 VVTGVVKSTDGPIQ
-84 GATVAVKNTFNE
+84 GATVTVKNTFNE
-96 VVTNK
+96 VVTNQ

-112 DTVLEVSSFAMEN
+112 DTVLEVSSFAMEY
-125 KELTIQR
+125 KELIIQR
-132 GTPMTIKLEYDGQL
+132 DTPMKIKLDYDGQL
-146 LDEVVI
+146 LDEVLI
-152 KGKKKSKDEYV
+152 KGKKKSKDEFV
-163 ETPYGKKNKKSLGYS
+163 ETAYGRKNKKSLGYS
-178 SGREITEDDI
+178 TGQEITEEDI
-188 SDTDITVFD
+188 RDTDITVFD
-197 VLKKM
+197 ILRKM
-202 PGVQVFGLSGFNQT
+202 PGVEIFGMPGFNQSI
-216 VLFTRSRTITSQ
+216 LFTRNRTITSQ
-228 LPSVVLD
+228 APRVVLD

-249 REISSIKLLKGLTAT
+249 SEISSIKLLKGLTAT

-286 QLTTQEKIESLQ
+286 NVSTKEKIKSLQ

-303 YVETVPSFTTVND
+303 YVETVPSLATVN
-316 NSNTLNALEKATSF
+316 NKSTTLSALEKATSL
-330 AQAKAIFETQE
+330 AQAKAIFKKQE
-341 KTITTIPFYIE
+341 KTNTTIPFYIE

-395 YRKVVNIYNRIL
+395 YKKVVNIYNRIL
-407 ALRPNRSQ
+407 ALRPDSSQ

-462 HLLAFHKNK
+462 HLLDFHKNK
-471 VSFEKLPNELLSL
+471 VSFKKLPNELLSL
-484 NYKKDIRIVFEWT
+484 NFKKDIRIVFEWT

-538 KEHIIDDAQAGPWIV
+538 KEHIIDDAQTGPWIV

-584 ETKIIA
+584 NTKIIA

>member
-1 VIILIKTFNRN
+1 MRSVFN
-12 LPPIIETNS
+12 S
-21 SLCSLIINIGNFTYN
+21 V
-36 QTKAMKSVSN
+36 TK
-46 SGTNFFILLCVFLS
+46 FFILVCLFLS
-60 TSVLVAQQKT
+60 TSVLLAQQKT
-70 IVTGVIENADGPIQ
+70 VVTGVVKSADGPIQ
-84 GATVAVKNTFNE
+84 GATVTVKNTFNE
-96 VVTNK
+96 VVTNQ

-112 DTVLEVSSFAMEN
+112 DTVLEVSSFAMEY
-125 KELTIQR
+125 KELIIQR
-132 GTPMTIKLEYDGQL
+132 DTPMKIKLDYDGQL
-146 LDEVVI
+146 LDEVLI
-152 KGKKKSKDEYV
+152 KGKKKSKDEFV
-163 ETPYGKKNKKSLGYS
+163 ETAYGRKNTKSLGYS
-178 SGREITEDDI
+178 TGQEITEEDI
-188 SDTDITVFD
+188 RDTDITVFD
-197 VLKKM
+197 ILRKM
-202 PGVQVFGLSGFNQT
+202 PGVEIFGMPGFNQSI
-216 VLFTRSRTITSQ
+216 LFTRNRTITSQ
-228 LPSVVLD
+228 APRVVLD

-243 LNSLNP
+243 LNSLSP
-249 REISSIKLLKGLTAT
+249 SEISSIKLLKGLTAT

-286 QLTTQEKIESLQ
+286 NVSTKEKIKSLQ

-303 YVETVPSFTTVND
+303 YLETVPSLATVN
-316 NSNTLNALEKATSF
+316 NKSTTLSALEKATTL
-330 AQAKAIFETQE
+330 AQAKAIFKKQE
-341 KTITTIPFYIE
+341 KTNTTIPFYIE

-382 LKAYAFILEGRGA
+382 LKAYAFVLEGRGA
-395 YRKVVNIYNRIL
+395 YKKVVNIYNRIL
-407 ALRPNRSQ
+407 ALRPDSSQ

-484 NYKKDIRIVFEWT
+484 NFKKDIRIVFEWT

-538 KEHIIDDAQAGPWIV
+538 KEHIIDDAQTGPWIV

-584 ETKIIA
+584 NTKIIA

>member
-1 VIILIKTFNRN
+1 MRSVFN
-12 LPPIIETNS
+12 S
-21 SLCSLIINIGNFTYN
+21 V
-36 QTKAMKSVSN
+36 TK
-46 SGTNFFILLCVFLS
+46 FFILVCLFLS
-60 TSVLVAQQKT
+60 TSVLLAQQKT
-70 IVTGVIENADGPIQ
+70 VVTGVVKSADGPIQ
-84 GATVAVKNTFNE
+84 GATVTVKNTFNE
-96 VVTNK
+96 VVTNQ

-112 DTVLEVSSFAMEN
+112 DTVLEVSSFAMEY
-125 KELTIQR
+125 KELIIQR
-132 GTPMTIKLEYDGQL
+132 DTPMKIKLDYDGQL
-146 LDEVVI
+146 LDEVLI
-152 KGKKKSKDEYV
+152 KGKKKSKDEFV
-163 ETPYGKKNKKSLGYS
+163 ETAYGRKNTKSLGYS
-178 SGREITEDDI
+178 TGQEITEEDI
-188 SDTDITVFD
+188 RDTDITVFD
-197 VLKKM
+197 ILRKM
-202 PGVQVFGLSGFNQT
+202 PGVEIFGMPGFNQSI
-216 VLFTRSRTITSQ
+216 LFTRNRTITSQ
-228 LPSVVLD
+228 APRVVLD

-243 LNSLNP
+243 LNSLSP
-249 REISSIKLLKGLTAT
+249 SEISSIKLLKGLTAT

-286 QLTTQEKIESLQ
+286 NVSTKEKIKSLQ

-303 YVETVPSFTTVND
+303 YVETVPSLATVN
-316 NSNTLNALEKATSF
+316 NKSTTLSALEKATTL
-330 AQAKAIFETQE
+330 AQAKAIFKKQE
-341 KTITTIPFYIE
+341 KTNTTIPFYIE

-382 LKAYAFILEGRGA
+382 LKAYAFVLERRGA
-395 YRKVVNIYNRIL
+395 YKKVVNIYNRIL
-407 ALRPNRSQ
+407 ALRPDSSQ

-471 VSFEKLPNELLSL
+471 VSFKKLPNELLSL
-484 NYKKDIRIVFEWT
+484 NFKKDIRIVFEWT

-538 KEHIIDDAQAGPWIV
+538 KEHIIDDAQTGPWIV

-584 ETKIIA
+584 NTKIIA

>member
-1 VIILIKTFNRN
+1 
-12 LPPIIETNS
+12 
-21 SLCSLIINIGNFTYN
+21 
-36 QTKAMKSVSN
+36 MKSVFN
-46 SGTNFFILLCVFLS
+46 SVTIFFILVCMFLS
-60 TSVLVAQQKT
+60 TSVLLAQQKT
-70 IVTGVIENADGPIQ
+70 VVTGVVKSADGPIQ
-84 GATVAVKNTFNE
+84 GATVTVKNTFNE
-96 VVTNK
+96 VATNQ

-112 DTVLEVSSFAMEN
+112 DTVLEVSSFAMEY
-125 KELTIQR
+125 KELIIQR
-132 GTPMTIKLEYDGQL
+132 DTPMTINLDYDGQL
-146 LDEVVI
+146 LDEVLI
-152 KGKKKSKDEYV
+152 KGKKKSKDEFV
-163 ETPYGKKNKKSLGYS
+163 ETAYGRKNTKSLGYS
-178 SGREITEDDI
+178 TGQEITEEDI
-188 SDTDITVFD
+188 RDTDITVFD
-197 VLKKM
+197 ILRKM
-202 PGVQVFGLSGFNQT
+202 PGVEIFGMPGFNQSI
-216 VLFTRSRTITSQ
+216 LFTRNRTITSQ
-228 LPSVVLD
+228 APRVVLD

-243 LNSLNP
+243 LNSLSP
-249 REISSIKLLKGLTAT
+249 SEISSIKLLKGLTAT

-286 QLTTQEKIESLQ
+286 NVSTKEKIKSLQ

-303 YVETVPSFTTVND
+303 YVETVPSLATVN
-316 NSNTLNALEKATSF
+316 NKSTTLSALEKATTL
-330 AQAKAIFETQE
+330 AQAKAIFKKQE

-382 LKAYAFILEGRGA
+382 LKAYAFILDRRGA
-395 YRKVVNIYNRIL
+395 YKKVVNIYNRIL
-407 ALRPNRSQ
+407 ALRPDSSQ

-471 VSFEKLPNELLSL
+471 VSFKKLPNELLSL
-484 NYKKDIRIVFEWT
+484 NFKKDIRIVFEWT

-538 KEHIIDDAQAGPWIV
+538 KEHIIDDAQTGPWIV

-584 ETKIIA
+584 NTKIIA

>member
-1 VIILIKTFNRN
+1 MRSVFN
-12 LPPIIETNS
+12 
-21 SLCSLIINIGNFTYN
+21 
-36 QTKAMKSVSN
+36 SV
-46 SGTNFFILLCVFLS
+46 TNFFILVGLFLS
-60 TSVLVAQQKT
+60 TSVLLAQQKT
-70 IVTGVIENADGPIQ
+70 VVTGVVKSADGPIQ
-84 GATVAVKNTFNE
+84 GATVTVKNTFNE
-96 VVTNK
+96 VVTNQ

-112 DTVLEVSSFAMEN
+112 DTVLEVSSFAMEY
-125 KELTIQR
+125 KELIIQR
-132 GTPMTIKLEYDGQL
+132 DTPMKIKLDYDGQL
-146 LDEVVI
+146 LDEVLI
-152 KGKKKSKDEYV
+152 KGKKKSKDEFV
-163 ETPYGKKNKKSLGYS
+163 ETAYGRKNTKSLGYS
-178 SGREITEDDI
+178 TGQEITEEDI
-188 SDTDITVFD
+188 RDTDITVFD
-197 VLKKM
+197 ILRKM
-202 PGVQVFGLSGFNQT
+202 PGVEIFGMPGFNQSI
-216 VLFTRSRTITSQ
+216 LFTRNRTITSQ
-228 LPSVVLD
+228 APRVVLD

-243 LNSLNP
+243 LNSLSP
-249 REISSIKLLKGLTAT
+249 SEISSIKLLKGLTAT

-286 QLTTQEKIESLQ
+286 NVSTKEKIKSLQ

-303 YVETVPSFTTVND
+303 YVETVPSLATVN
-316 NSNTLNALEKATSF
+316 NKSTTLSALEKATTL
-330 AQAKAIFETQE
+330 AQAKAIFKKQE
-341 KTITTIPFYIE
+341 KTNTTIPFYIE

-395 YRKVVNIYNRIL
+395 YKKAVNIYNRIL
-407 ALRPNRSQ
+407 ALRPDSSQ

-471 VSFEKLPNELLSL
+471 VSFKKLPNELLSL
-484 NYKKDIRIVFEWT
+484 NFKKDIRIVFEWT

-538 KEHIIDDAQAGPWIV
+538 KEHIIDDAQTGPWIV

-584 ETKIIA
+584 NTKIIA